1 MTVQHFTFGPADGV
15 PAPVAPYSH
24 ATAHA
29 GVLHVTGQMP
39 LDPVTHTLPDG
50 ITAQTHQV
58 MANLKR
64 VVELCGGSWDC
75 VFSVR
80 AYITSIDL
88 YADFNAAYETWFVDP
103 MPART
108 CIAVTGLAVGA
119 LVEVDLRAALA

>member
-1 MTVQHFTFGPADGV
+1 MTIRHFTFGPADGV
-15 PAPVAPYSH
+15 PEPVAPYSH
-24 ATAHA
+24 ATAQG

-39 LDPVTHTLPDG
+39 LDPTTHTLPDG

-64 VVELCGGSWDC
+64 IVELCGGSWEA

-80 AYITSIDL
+80 AYLTSIDL
-88 YADFNAAYETWFVDP
+88 YDEFNAAYAPWFADP
-103 MPART
+103 LPTRT

-119 LVEVDLRAALA
+119 LVEVDLLAALD